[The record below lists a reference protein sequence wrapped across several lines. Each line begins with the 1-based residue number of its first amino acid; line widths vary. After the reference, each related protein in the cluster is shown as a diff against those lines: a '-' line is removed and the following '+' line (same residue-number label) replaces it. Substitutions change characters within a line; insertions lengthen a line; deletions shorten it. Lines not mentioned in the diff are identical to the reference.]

1 MRYLFLLFLTLSLA
15 APLQGQ
21 SFDLVA
27 IVDDKVITD
36 YDVVMRTRL
45 LASQSGLDPR
55 SSATI
60 ETLRDE
66 ALDQLINDAVRLSL
80 AEENEIDI
88 PFEAVEERLQSIAEG
103 NNFSTIDEFGQSLQR
118 SGVQLQALRSLFTA
132 QAAWQGVEQSL
143 FASSI
148 VIEDS
153 AVDAEFARIQA
164 TTGARE
170 FRLYEIVIPGSGD
183 AARARANSVYDQV
196 AGGQNFPLLA
206 AQVSGVPSAA
216 RDGDLGWRLRS
227 DLGSRARA
235 ALDAVELGAVT
246 PPFPSDRGYTLL
258 WKAGER
264 VAGYRVYANLIRVH
278 QLIRLLDS
286 AGQSQSDQADLA
298 LLTNLSQQID
308 DCTRFDQ
315 AVQRF
320 GEADSGSLGE
330 RDERSFPP
338 PLLEVLDALPIG
350 TPSEVLPLAED
361 KAGVMVVCSKRREAE
376 ALTRDDIQNRLFN
389 EALSELSA
397 RRLQQ
402 LRREAYID
410 LNP

>member
-1 MRYLFLLFLTLSLA
+1 MRYLLLLFLTLSLA

-27 IVDDKVITD
+27 IVDDKAITD
-36 YDVVMRTRL
+36 YDVVMRARL

-55 SSATI
+55 SSITI
-60 ETLRDE
+60 ENLRDE

-88 PFEAVEERLQSIAEG
+88 PFEAVEERLLAIAEG
-103 NNFSTIDEFGQSLQR
+103 NDFRSIDEFGRSLQR
-118 SGVQLQALRSLFTA
+118 SGVQLQALRNLFTT

-164 TTGARE
+164 ATGARE
-170 FRLYEIVIPGSGD
+170 FRVYEIVIPGSGD
-183 AARARANSVYDQV
+183 AARARANSVYNRA

-264 VAGYRVYANLIRVH
+264 VAGYRVYADLIRVH

-315 AVQRF
+315 AVERF

-338 PLLEVLDALPIG
+338 LLLEVLDALPIG
-350 TPSEVLPLAED
+350 TPSDVLPLAED
-361 KAGVMVVCSKRREAE
+361 KAGIMVVCGKRREAE